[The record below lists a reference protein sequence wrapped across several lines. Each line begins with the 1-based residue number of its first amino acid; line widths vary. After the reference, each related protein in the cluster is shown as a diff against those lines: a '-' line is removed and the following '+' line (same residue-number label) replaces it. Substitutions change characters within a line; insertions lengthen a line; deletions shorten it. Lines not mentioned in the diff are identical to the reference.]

1 MTEEATTIELSKDA
15 QKILDL
21 VKNLSAVDLNQLVKA
36 LEEEFGVS
44 AAAPVMMWGWGGA
57 WGDDDG
63 GSDSVTVELAEV
75 GQQKIAVIKAVKEI
89 LGLGLKEAKE
99 IVEKAP
105 APVKENIP
113 AEEAEAI
120 KAKLEEAGATVALK

>member
-1 MTEEATTIELSKDA
+1 MTDETTTIELSKDA

-57 WGDDDG
+57 WDDDG

-89 LGLGLKEAKE
+89 LGLWLKEAKE

-105 APVKENIP
+105 AAVKENIP

-120 KAKLEEAGATVALK
+120 KDKLEEAGATVALK